1 MTWKQVTNMEQLAT
15 EDHAAEGAVLK
26 YNYRVLAVGLD
37 RYGYR
42 AAIYEFVETPEETGL
57 AETEC
62 RLNLTAVAPEIFDDG
77 GHAIAWCIEHL

>member
-1 MTWKQVTNMEQLAT
+1 MEHLAK
-15 EDHAAEGAVLK
+15 EAYAGGGAVLK
-26 YNYRVLAVGLD
+26 YNYRVLAVRLD
-37 RYGYR
+37 RFGYR

-62 RLNLTAVAPEIFDDG
+62 RLNLTAVAPEYFEDG